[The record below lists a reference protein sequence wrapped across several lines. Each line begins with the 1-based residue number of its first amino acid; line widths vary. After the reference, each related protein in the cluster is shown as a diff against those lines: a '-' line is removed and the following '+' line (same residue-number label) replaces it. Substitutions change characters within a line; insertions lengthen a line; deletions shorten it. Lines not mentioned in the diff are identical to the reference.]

1 MITEII
7 TNVLSNLG
15 IDTSAVSETT
25 LLKEDLQ
32 LDSTETVQISLEL
45 KRRLGVSIKLESRRD
60 ISIGQICEMVNR
72 EKRSYQSSF

>member
-60 ISIGQICEMVNR
+60 ISIGQICEMVKTQQTLIEADN
-72 EKRSYQSSF
+72 